1 MRTYCANGFPPLPQ
15 AEAVAVRGGPTIAS
29 TTVSTPMASSTHQ
42 IEARVQGRVQ
52 GVGFRAFT
60 TRRAQQLGLSGWV
73 RNEPDGSVRVV
84 AEGSE
89 DDLHTLLDHLRHGPP
104 ASRVSD
110 VSATWDDATGEFD
123 GFRVRY
129 R

>member
-1 MRTYCANGFPPLPQ
+1 MPPP
-15 AEAVAVRGGPTIAS
+15 
-29 TTVSTPMASSTHQ
+29 THQ
-42 IEARVQGRVQ
+42 IDARVCGRVQ

-73 RNEPDGSVRVV
+73 RNEPDGSVRLV
-84 AEGSE
+84 AEGAE
-89 DDLHTLLDHLRHGPP
+89 DDLRTLLDHLRQGPP
-104 ASRVSD
+104 ASRVTE
-110 VSATWDDATGEFD
+110 VAATWDEATGAFD